1 MRFFTSKILDYGSP
15 FYDFSKYYE
24 SKFFG
29 SYEKSLFYLYFATLF
44 DQFWLSIII
53 ESNDSSYEILCF
65 SFVWGM
71 NS

>member
-44 DQFWLSIII
+44 DQF
-53 ESNDSSYEILCF
+53 
-65 SFVWGM
+65 
-71 NS
+71 